1 MTSQVKKGSLL
12 KVEIETPTGH
22 VVFVDVDLEVP
33 GSVSMSS
40 NGYPQVCLP
49 GTGGSTLLHQYIMG
63 IVQKVTL
70 DNEDRGKW
78 ENG

>member
-1 MTSQVKKGSLL
+1 M

-49 GTGGSTLLHQYIMG
+49 GTGG
-63 IVQKVTL
+63 QKVTL

>member
-1 MTSQVKKGSLL
+1 M

-22 VVFVDVDLEVP
+22 V
-33 GSVSMSS
+33 
-40 NGYPQVCLP
+40 
-49 GTGGSTLLHQYIMG
+49 
-63 IVQKVTL
+63 VQKVTL

>member
-1 MTSQVKKGSLL
+1 M

-49 GTGGSTLLHQYIMG
+49 GTGGSTLLQ
-63 IVQKVTL
+63 VTL